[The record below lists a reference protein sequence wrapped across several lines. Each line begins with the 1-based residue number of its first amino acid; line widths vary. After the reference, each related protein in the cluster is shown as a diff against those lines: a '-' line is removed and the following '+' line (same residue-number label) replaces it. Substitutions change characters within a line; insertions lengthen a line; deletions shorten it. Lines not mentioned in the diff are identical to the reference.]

1 MVQSSGRG
9 ANAAVSFRQGGYDE
23 EDMDHCGFDGCFG
36 RRNGIAGRGV
46 GFSK

>member
-9 ANAAVSFRQGGYDE
+9 APAAVSFRQGGHNE

-36 RRNGIAGRGV
+36 RRNGVARCGV